1 MNMKSFFITLF
12 VVLLNIEAYGQHVY
26 KGHVTNADN
35 EPVEF
40 ANVLVESGNPSG
52 GGGEMVR
59 CVT

>member
-1 MNMKSFFITLF
+1 MF

-52 GGGEMVR
+52 GEMVR
-59 CVT
+59 CVTSMAISNYNLI

>member
-1 MNMKSFFITLF
+1 MKSFFITLF

-52 GGGEMVR
+52 GGMVR

>member
-52 GGGEMVR
+52 GGKTVR